1 MNSILYIGYRGLKR
15 DGLIEEINNDISVA
29 NEDGTKTIHKRRVMV
44 HDVVN
49 CLRLDDS
56 SLFNHADPEEQ
67 SAKLNMEF
75 RQIFDEKKTGQ
86 PIRSNNFNCGYGY
99 GLYATRDIYK
109 GEGT

>member
-15 DGLIEEINNDISVA
+15 DGLIEEINNDVSVA

-75 RQIFDEKKTGQ
+75 RQIFDEKTGNK

>member
-67 SAKLNMEF
+67 SVKLNMEF
-75 RQIFDEKKTGQ
+75 RQIFDEKTGQ